1 MKLINIQMSYSR
13 TIRLVDTDAAG
24 VIYFAS
30 LLSICHEAY
39 EDRLIQSGINLKTFF
54 RDTETALP
62 IVHGEIDFFRPLFC
76 GDRIEIQLI
85 AKVINEHSFEINY
98 QIFLAQSFEKKIAQG
113 KTKHVCINPLSR
125 QKISLPD
132 PIRNA
137 IFGDLD
143 HL

>member
-1 MKLINIQMSYSR
+1 MSYSR

-24 VIYFAS
+24 VVYFAC

-62 IVHGEIDFFRPLFC
+62 IIHGEIDFFQPLFC

-85 AKVINEHSFEINY
+85 PNVINEHSFEISY
-98 QIFLAQSFEKKIAQG
+98 QIFLIQSPDKKIAQG

-125 QKISLPD
+125 QKISLPE
-132 PIRNA
+132 PIRKA
-137 IFGDLD
+137 IFCDLD
-143 HL
+143 HQ

>member
-1 MKLINIQMSYSR
+1 MSYSR
-13 TIRLVDTDAAG
+13 TIRLMDTDAAG

-39 EDRLIQSGINLKTFF
+39 EDRLLQSGINLKTFF
-54 RDTETALP
+54 RNTEMALP
-62 IVHGEIDFFRPLFC
+62 IVHGEIDFFQPLFC

-85 AKVINEHSFEINY
+85 PNVINEHSFEINY

-132 PIRNA
+132 PIRNG

>member
-1 MKLINIQMSYSR
+1 MSYSR

-54 RDTETALP
+54 RDTDTALP
-62 IVHGEIDFFRPLFC
+62 IVHGEIDFFQPLFC
-76 GDRIEIQLI
+76 GDRITIQ
-85 AKVINEHSFEINY
+85 VIPTKINDHSFEISY
-98 QIFLAQSFEKKIAQG
+98 QIFLAQSPDKKIAQG

-125 QKISLPD
+125 QKISLPA
-132 PIRNA
+132 PIRQA
-137 IFGDLD
+137 IFCDLD
-143 HL
+143 HP

>member
-1 MKLINIQMSYSR
+1 MSYSR

>member
-1 MKLINIQMSYSR
+1 MSYSR

-62 IVHGEIDFFRPLFC
+62 IVHGEIDFFQPLFC

-85 AKVINEHSFEINY
+85 PSVINENSFEISY
-98 QIFLAQSFEKKIAQG
+98 QIFLIQFPDKTIAQG

-137 IFGDLD
+137 IFCDLD
-143 HL
+143 HP

>member
-1 MKLINIQMSYSR
+1 MSYSR
-13 TIRLVDTDAAG
+13 TIHLVDTDAAG

-62 IVHGEIDFFRPLFC
+62 IVHGEIDFFQPLFC

-85 AKVINEHSFEINY
+85 PNVISEHSFEISY
-98 QIFLAQSFEKKIAQG
+98 QIFLTQSPDKKIAQG
-113 KTKHVCINPLSR
+113 KTKHVCINPLSC
-125 QKISLPD
+125 QKISLPE

-137 IFGDLD
+137 IFCELD
-143 HL
+143 HP

>member
-1 MKLINIQMSYSR
+1 MSYSR

-54 RDTETALP
+54 RETDAALP
-62 IVHGEIDFFRPLFC
+62 IVHGEIDFFQPLFC
-76 GDRIEIQLI
+76 GDRITIQ
-85 AKVINEHSFEINY
+85 VIPTKINDHSFEISY
-98 QIFLAQSFEKKIAQG
+98 QIFLAQSPDKKIAQG

-125 QKISLPD
+125 QKISLPA
-132 PIRNA
+132 PIRKA
-137 IFGDLD
+137 IFCDLD
-143 HL
+143 HP

>member
-1 MKLINIQMSYSR
+1 MSYSR

-62 IVHGEIDFFRPLFC
+62 IVHGEIDFFQPLFC

-85 AKVINEHSFEINY
+85 PNIINEHSFEISY
-98 QIFLAQSFEKKIAQG
+98 QIFLIESPDKKIAQG

-132 PIRNA
+132 PIQKA
-137 IFGDLD
+137 IFCDIV
-143 HL
+143 HR

>member
-1 MKLINIQMSYSR
+1 MSYSR

-62 IVHGEIDFFRPLFC
+62 IVHGEIDFFQPLFC
-76 GDRIEIQLI
+76 GDRIEIQLLQ
-85 AKVINEHSFEINY
+85 KVINEHSFEISY
-98 QIFLAQSFEKKIAQG
+98 QIFLASSFEKKIAQG

-137 IFGDLD
+137 IFCDLD
-143 HL
+143 HP

>member
-1 MKLINIQMSYSR
+1 MSYSR

-54 RDTETALP
+54 RETDAALP
-62 IVHGEIDFFRPLFC
+62 IVHGEIDFFQPLFC
-76 GDRIEIQLI
+76 GDRITIQ
-85 AKVINEHSFEINY
+85 VIPTKINDHSFEISY
-98 QIFLAQSFEKKIAQG
+98 QIFLAQSPDKKIAQG

-125 QKISLPD
+125 QKISLSAPV
-132 PIRNA
+132 RKA
-137 IFGDLD
+137 IFCDLD
-143 HL
+143 HP

>member
-1 MKLINIQMSYSR
+1 MSYSR

-39 EDRLIQSGINLKTFF
+39 EDRLLQSGINLKTFF
-54 RDTETALP
+54 RNTETALP
-62 IVHGEIDFFRPLFC
+62 VVRGEIDFFQPLFC

-85 AKVINEHSFEINY
+85 PNVINENSFEISY
-98 QIFLAQSFEKKIAQG
+98 QIFLIQSPDKKIAQG

-125 QKISLPD
+125 QKISLPN
-132 PIRNA
+132 PIQKA
-137 IFGDLD
+137 IFCDLD
-143 HL
+143 HR

>member
-1 MKLINIQMSYSR
+1 MSYSR
-13 TIRLVDTDAAG
+13 TIRLMDTDAAG

-39 EDRLIQSGINLKTFF
+39 EDLLLQSGINLKTFF

-62 IVHGEIDFFRPLFC
+62 IVHGEIDFFQPLFC

-85 AKVINEHSFEINY
+85 PNIINENSFEISY
-98 QIFLAQSFEKKIAQG
+98 QIFLAQSPDKKIAQG

-125 QKISLPD
+125 QKITLPD
-132 PIRNA
+132 PIRKA
-137 IFGDLD
+137 IFCDLD
-143 HL
+143 HR

>member
-1 MKLINIQMSYSR
+1 MTYSR
-13 TIRLVDTDAAG
+13 TIRLADTDAAG

-39 EDRLIQSGINLKTFF
+39 EDRLLQSDINLKTFF
-54 RDTETALP
+54 RNIETALP
-62 IVHGEIDFFRPLFC
+62 IVHGEIDFFQPLFC

-85 AKVINEHSFEINY
+85 PNVINENSFEISY
-98 QIFLAQSFEKKIAQG
+98 QIFLIQFPDKTIAQG

>member
-1 MKLINIQMSYSR
+1 MSYSR

-54 RDTETALP
+54 QNTETALP
-62 IVHGEIDFFRPLFC
+62 IVHGEIDFFQPLFC

-85 AKVINEHSFEINY
+85 PNVINEHSFEISY
-98 QIFLAQSFEKKIAQG
+98 QIFLIESSDKKIAQG

-125 QKISLPD
+125 EKISLPD
-132 PIRNA
+132 PIRKS
-137 IFGDLD
+137 IFCDLD
-143 HL
+143 HR

>member
-1 MKLINIQMSYSR
+1 MTYSR

-62 IVHGEIDFFRPLFC
+62 IVHGEIDFFQPLFC

-85 AKVINEHSFEINY
+85 PKVINEHSFDISY
-98 QIFLAQSFEKKIAQG
+98 QIFLAQSPDKKIAQG

-137 IFGDLD
+137 IFCDLD
-143 HL
+143 HP

>member
-1 MKLINIQMSYSR
+1 MSYSR
-13 TIRLVDTDAAG
+13 TIRLADTDAAG
-24 VIYFAS
+24 VIYCAF

-39 EDRLIQSGINLKTFF
+39 EDHLIQSGINLKTFF

-62 IVHGEIDFFRPLFC
+62 IVHGEIDFFQPLFC

-85 AKVINEHSFEINY
+85 PKVINEHSFEINY

>member
-1 MKLINIQMSYSR
+1 MPYSR
-13 TIRLVDTDAAG
+13 TIRLMDTDAAG

-39 EDRLIQSGINLKTFF
+39 EDRLLQSGINLKTFF
-54 RDTETALP
+54 RNTETALP
-62 IVHGEIDFFRPLFC
+62 IVHGEIDFFQPLFC

-85 AKVINEHSFEINY
+85 PNPINNHSFEINY
-98 QIFLAQSFEKKIAQG
+98 QIFLCQSPDKKIAQG

-125 QKISLPD
+125 EKKTLPEPIQK
-132 PIRNA
+132 A
-137 IFGDLD
+137 VFGDSD